1 MQVPEMIQQQ
11 EPAEVHPPWY
21 RQFWPWV
28 LIAIPLLTVIASG
41 VTFWL
46 AVSNPDY
53 LVVEDQE
60 YQQIKS
66 ELRAQDSGNQPAETN
81 EEIHEDDDGRP

>member
-1 MQVPEMIQQQ
+1 MNIKEA
-11 EPAEVHPPWY
+11 AETHPPWY

-41 VTFWL
+41 VTLWL
-46 AVSNPDY
+46 AISNPDY

-60 YQQIKS
+60 YQQIRN
-66 ELRAQDSGNQPAETN
+66 ELRAQDVPGQDGDSGAEYAPDDRDG
-81 EEIHEDDDGRP
+81 HDDGPP